1 MPKISKSD
9 LKVVYCLFNYQNT
22 LLMYCE
28 DQKTLAK
35 QTNAVP
41 LFSSKFFSWKLPA
54 AQVMYSLA

>member
-1 MPKISKSD
+1 
-9 LKVVYCLFNYQNT
+9 
-22 LLMYCE
+22 MYCE

-54 AQVMYSLA
+54 AQVMYSLAWIALLSDSSKEGLLHVHVVINMK